1 MKIAI
6 YSLTRD
12 RLQYTKDC
20 FASLRENAGMPFDH
34 YVFDNGSTDGTQE
47 WLMSELDERRLF
59 AVCRFGTNQGIS
71 FGSNYCVDAI
81 FDPPRAHPFSFFD
94 RGASKPD
101 RYDLICKFDND
112 CYIRTPNIL
121 PQIRAVAAEAGDN
134 WILSPRVEGIN
145 KQPKRVRTVDIG
157 GHPIGETGIVGG
169 LFHIVP
175 ASVYRRYM
183 DAGGYPEDLPLAKY
197 QDDRFCH
204 WWRKQGGRCGYIED
218 LVVEH
223 YEGTDAQAKRF
234 PEYFSRKWAE
244 EKGEIFP
251 GGEKK

>member
-47 WLMSELDERRLF
+47 WLADAANNWSHDSIRLCVSVLPF
-59 AVCRFGTNQGIS
+59 NAGIS
-71 FGSNYCVDAI
+71 KASNSLLRDIVPHD
-81 FDPPRAHPFSFFD
+81 
-94 RGASKPD
+94 
-101 RYDLICKFDND
+101 YDLICKFDND
-112 CYIRTPNIL
+112 CFVRTPNIL
-121 PQIRAVAAEAGDN
+121 SQICDVAAEAGDN

-157 GHPIGETGIVGG
+157 GHPVGETGIVGG

-183 DAGGYPEDLPLAKY
+183 DAGGYPEGLPLAKY

-204 WWRKQGGRCGYIED
+204 WWRKQGWHCGYIED

-223 YEGTDAQAKRF
+223 YEGTDAQAKRW

-251 GGEKK
+251 GGKA

>member
-34 YVFDNGSTDGTQE
+34 YVFDNGSTDGTKE
-47 WLMSELDERRLF
+47 WIDENEAAFKWHKWSVINR
-59 AVCRFGTNQGIS
+59 GIS
-71 FGSNYCVDAI
+71 GASNLCLDAI
-81 FDPPRAHPFSFFD
+81 L
-94 RGASKPD
+94 RGDYSIIIKV
-101 RYDLICKFDND
+101 DND
-112 CYIRTPNIL
+112 CYVRTPNIL
-121 PQIRAVAAEAGDN
+121 PQICAVAAEAGDN

-157 GHPIGETGIVGG
+157 GHPVGETGIVGG

-204 WWRKQGGRCGYIED
+204 WWRKQGGHCGYIED

-223 YEGTDAQAKRF
+223 YEGTDAQAKRW